1 MGVEKRGR
9 RWRFSIHSLRKF
21 FKTQMIVKGVEES
34 VVDYMM
40 GHVTDAYTRISSM
53 GTDWLRNKYMAAN
66 LRIREKVD
74 KKELKEF
81 LRELVRSRGYDPEE
95 FIKPG
100 ITYISPEVSLAKTLL
115 SYIDG
120 DSRSSTS
127 PFKGS
132 RIDQESYLSRTLSK
146 RR

>member
-1 MGVEKRGR
+1 
-9 RWRFSIHSLRKF
+9 
-21 FKTQMIVKGVEES
+21 
-34 VVDYMM
+34 
-40 GHVTDAYTRISSM
+40 M

-100 ITYISPEVSLAKTLL
+100 ITYISPRGILGQNTVIIHRWRFS
-115 SYIDG
+115 
-120 DSRSSTS
+120 
-127 PFKGS
+127 
-132 RIDQESYLSRTLSK
+132 
-146 RR
+146 